1 MMKMTGGEILLRSL
15 KVENIPFVF
24 GIVGGRFMSFLRQV
38 SLEPTMEYIGTRHE
52 ASAAH
57 MAAAVFHSTGKM
69 GVCLGE
75 MGPGSVNLVPGVQS
89 AFNNNIPMLVMT
101 SNNPNRSS
109 YPFHGMF
116 MDFDAENLFK
126 PITKWNAV
134 VRDGKRIPELIQW
147 AFREAL
153 SGKPGPVHLDFSA
166 DALSHTVDVDESMFD
181 VEPRQYRVMERTRS
195 SVKAITQAV
204 DILMKAERPLLIAG
218 GGVVASKAEEEFRQ
232 LAKILKAPSTA
243 TQMGTGIVS
252 SEDPDYIGQG
262 GIIGGD
268 AITRSL
274 QEADV
279 ILAVGC
285 RFSSWLW
292 GKNGPLSPGGP
303 LQKIIHI
310 DIDPSIIG
318 KLTRV
323 EVGIQGDA
331 KAVLRDILELL
342 ILKKVKVDDRGWTS
356 SLVETYRS
364 YREEMNQLLLDDQ
377 PVLHP
382 ARLAKEIG
390 EFLPEQ
396 ALVVFDGG
404 HTTFWSNDFT
414 PILEPRTRFH
424 EPGNSQLGY
433 GTPYAHAIK
442 LLYPDRQVFSITG
455 DGSFGFSLQELDT
468 ARRYGIQVIHIIHN
482 NSAWGIQQSSQQNM
496 YNYSYG
502 VDLSGTNY
510 ADIAKGFGCY
520 GERVS
525 HLKDIKPALKRAL
538 ASGLPAVIDV
548 EVRFEA
554 HPAKKYIGAMSSA
567 GLKTTI
573 K

>member
-1 MMKMTGGEILLRSL
+1 MKMTGGEILLRSL
-15 KVENIPFVF
+15 KVENVPFVF

-38 SLEPTMEYIGTRHE
+38 ALEPTMEYIGTRHE

-69 GVCLGE
+69 GICLGE

-89 AFNNNIPMLVMT
+89 AYNNNIPMLVMT

-134 VRDGKRIPELIQW
+134 VRDGKRIPELVQW

-166 DALSHTVDVDESMFD
+166 DALSHTVEVDESIFD
-181 VEPRQYRVMERTRS
+181 VEPQQYRVIERPRS
-195 SVKAITQAV
+195 SVKTITQAV
-204 DILMKAERPLLIAG
+204 DILMKAERPLLLAG
-218 GGVVASKAEEEFRQ
+218 GGVVASQAKEEFRK
-232 LAKILKAPSTA
+232 LAKFINAPATA
-243 TQMGTGIVS
+243 TQMGTGVVS
-252 SEDPDYIGQG
+252 TTDPNYIGQG

-268 AITRSL
+268 AITRAL
-274 QEADV
+274 QESDV

-303 LQKIIHI
+303 LQKVIHI

-331 KAVLRDILELL
+331 KAVLRDILDLL
-342 ILKKVKVDDRGWTS
+342 SMKNVKVDDREWTK
-356 SLVETYRS
+356 SLVETYRT
-364 YREEMNQLLLDDQ
+364 YREQLSQLLFDDH

-382 ARLAKEIG
+382 AILAKEIG
-390 EFLPEQ
+390 EFLPDQ
-396 ALVVFDGG
+396 SLVVFDGG

-442 LLYPDRQVFSITG
+442 LLYPDRPVFSITG

-482 NSAWGIQQSSQQNM
+482 NSAWGIQQSSQRNM

-502 VDLSGTNY
+502 VDLSETNY
-510 ADIAKGFGCY
+510 ANIARGFGCY

-525 HLKDIKPALKRAL
+525 HVEEIKPAIKRAL

-548 EVRFEA
+548 EVRFES

>member
-1 MMKMTGGEILLRSL
+1 MKMTGGEILLRSL
-15 KVENIPFVF
+15 KIEKIPFVF

-38 SLEPTMEYIGTRHE
+38 SLEPSMEYIGTRHE

-57 MAAAVFHSTGKM
+57 MAAAVYHSTGKT

-89 AFNNNIPMLVMT
+89 AFNNNIPMIVMT

-134 VRDGKRIPELIQW
+134 VRDGKRIPELVQW

-166 DALSHTVDVDESMFD
+166 DALSHTFEIEESIFE
-181 VEPRQYRVMERTRS
+181 VEPTQYRVTGRPRS
-195 SVKAITQAV
+195 SIKEVERAAEILTKA
-204 DILMKAERPLLIAG
+204 KKPLLVGG
-218 GGVVASKAEEEFRQ
+218 GGVVASGATAEFRQ
-232 LAKILKAPSTA
+232 LAKILKAPATA
-243 TQMGTGIVS
+243 TQMGTGVVS
-252 SEDPDYIGQG
+252 SIDPDYIGQG
-262 GIIGGD
+262 GLIGGY
-268 AITRSL
+268 AIPRAL

-279 ILAVGC
+279 VVAVGC

-303 LQKIIHI
+303 SQKIIHI

-323 EVGIQGDA
+323 EVGLQGDA
-331 KAVLRDILELL
+331 KAVLKDIIDQLL
-342 ILKKVKVDDRGWTS
+342 LNEFETDEREWTR
-356 SLVETYRS
+356 SLVETYRT
-364 YREEMNQLLLDDQ
+364 YREELTKILCDDN

-382 ARLAKEIG
+382 AILASEIG
-390 EFLPEQ
+390 DVLPDN

-414 PILEPRTRFH
+414 PIREPRTRFH

-442 LLYPDRQVFSITG
+442 LLYPDRPVFSITG
-455 DGSFGFSLQELDT
+455 DGSFGFTLQELDT

-482 NSAWGIQQSSQQNM
+482 NSAWGIQQSSQRNM

-502 VDLSGTNY
+502 VDLSETNY
-510 ADIAKGFGCY
+510 ADIARGFGCY

-525 HLKDIKPALKRAL
+525 HVDEIQPALKRAI

-548 EVRFEA
+548 EVRFEP

>member
-1 MMKMTGGEILLRSL
+1 MKMTGGEILLRCL
-15 KVENIPFVF
+15 KIEKVPFVF

-38 SLEPTMEYIGTRHE
+38 SLEPTMEYVGTRHE
-52 ASAAH
+52 APAAH

-89 AFNNNIPMLVMT
+89 AYNNNIPMIVMT

-134 VRDGKRIPELIQW
+134 VRDGKRIPELVQW

-166 DALSHTVDVDESMFD
+166 DALAHTVDIDESVFD
-181 VEPRQYRVMERTRS
+181 VVPSHYRVISRPRS
-195 SVKAITQAV
+195 SAKEIKVAAE
-204 DILMKAERPLLIAG
+204 ILMTSERPLLLAG
-218 GGVVASKAEEEFRQ
+218 GGVIASGATEEFRQ
-232 LAKILKAPSTA
+232 LAKTLKAPATA
-243 TQMGTGIVS
+243 TQMGIGVVS
-252 SEDPDYIGQG
+252 STDPDYIGQG
-262 GIIGGD
+262 GIIGGHSIPR
-268 AITRSL
+268 AL

-279 ILAVGC
+279 VLAVGC

-303 LQKIIHI
+303 TQKIIHI
-310 DIDPSIIG
+310 DIDPSVIG

-323 EVGIQGDA
+323 EVGLQGDA
-331 KAVLRDILELL
+331 KL
-342 ILKKVKVDDRGWTS
+342 ILKDIIDALYLQNYQSAEREWTR
-356 SLVETYRS
+356 SLVETYRA
-364 YREEMNQLLLDDQ
+364 YREELTGLMYDDQ

-382 ARLAKEIG
+382 ALLANEIG

-396 ALVVFDGG
+396 SLVVFDGG

-414 PILEPRTRFH
+414 PIQEPRTRFH

-442 LLYPDRQVFSITG
+442 LLHPDRPVFSITG
-455 DGSFGFSLQELDT
+455 DGSFGFTLQELDT
-468 ARRYGIQVIHIIHN
+468 ARRYGIQVVHIIHN
-482 NSAWGIQQSSQQNM
+482 NSAWGIQQSSQRNM

-502 VDLSGTNY
+502 VELSETNY
-510 ADIAKGFGCY
+510 ADIARGFGCY
-520 GERVS
+520 GERIT
-525 HLKDIKPALKRAL
+525 DIAEIKPALKRAL

-548 EVRFEA
+548 EVRFEP